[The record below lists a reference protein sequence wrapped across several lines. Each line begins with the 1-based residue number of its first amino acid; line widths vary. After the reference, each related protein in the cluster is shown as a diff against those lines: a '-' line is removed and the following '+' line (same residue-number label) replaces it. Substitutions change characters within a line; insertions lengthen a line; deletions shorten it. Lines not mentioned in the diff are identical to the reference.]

1 MCLPLRSLVWR
12 LVPLLLGK
20 NVHFQLWC
28 KTSVLKSLKLPILI
42 EVEMAHSKL
51 KSEGPNV
58 KPSSSRLGTYQG
70 QFFFPLIH
78 KPSFQNEWVG
88 ILPNSRSEGQDYF
101 EHCLICQA
109 YVLTSKIRSMTPTW
123 LWLSTCM
130 SICKPP
136 TVKDSCQPSKYERF
150 IQFSFMFSNFYQL
163 DICNKIVL
171 HLKIYNEASTKIIP
185 PLT

>member
-1 MCLPLRSLVWR
+1 MQDIGFEKLETTNSDWSWNGTFKTKKRGTKCETK
-12 LVPLLLGK
+12 LLK
-20 NVHFQLWC
+20 VRHI
-28 KTSVLKSLKLPILI
+28 SRPI
-42 EVEMAHSKL
+42 
-51 KSEGPNV
+51 
-58 KPSSSRLGTYQG
+58 
-70 QFFFPLIH
+70 FFSLIH

-88 ILPNSRSEGQDYF
+88 ILPNNRSEGQDYF